1 MRDAPPTDPAQKGS
15 LKTIIRFLPMLW
27 PRGEREIQARVIV
40 AVLLVAFVIVLRV
53 AVAEIKRNRMT
64 PVLYGVIIATIL
76 LGLYLLPD
84 YFWATP
90 RHPVTQM
97 TK

>member
-1 MRDAPPTDPAQKGS
+1 MIA
-15 LKTIIRFLPMLW
+15 
-27 PRGEREIQARVIV
+27 

-53 AVAEIKRNRMT
+53 AVSEIKRNRMT

-90 RHPVTQM
+90 RHPVVQT